1 MGTDWYKAK
10 NMHKLSLDYR
20 VETMGEE
27 MKELL
32 DEIYSLSRKGE
43 FSLVVKKISRKDREL
58 LKALGYEV
66 TVDYVD
72 GDEFLGLIG
81 GEIPYYNRVEEFTI
95 AWD

>member
-20 VETMGEE
+20 VETMSEE
-27 MKELL
+27 MKDLL

-43 FSLVVKKISRKDREL
+43 FSVVVKKISRKDREL

-66 TVDYVD
+66 TVGYVD
-72 GDEFLGLIG
+72 GEFLGLIG
-81 GEIPYYNRVEEFTI
+81 GEVPFYSRVEEYTI